1 MSLTLPTQYDFVP
14 RYFRLALAN
23 VLSNI
28 MVPLANL
35 VSVIF
40 LGHLDEI
47 HHLAGVALA
56 GNLLNFLYFVL
67 LF

>member
-1 MSLTLPTQYDFVP
+1 MNLTFPSQYNFVP

-35 VSVIF
+35 VSIMF
-40 LGHLDEI
+40 LGHLSEI
-47 HHLAGVALA
+47 HILSPKNKRVISSRVS
-56 GNLLNFLYFVL
+56 N
-67 LF
+67 

>member
-47 HHLAGVALA
+47 HHLAGVAKA
-56 GNLLNFLYFVL
+56 
-67 LF
+67 